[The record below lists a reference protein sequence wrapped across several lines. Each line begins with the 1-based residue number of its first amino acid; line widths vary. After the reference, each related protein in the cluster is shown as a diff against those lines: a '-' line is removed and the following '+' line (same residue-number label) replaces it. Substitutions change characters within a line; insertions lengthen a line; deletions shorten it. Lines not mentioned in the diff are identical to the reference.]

1 MIKKQSIF
9 LMGLA
14 VCLSFFACK
23 SDSKADEG
31 DTTVLENRY
40 SGEKNVQKDTSVYKK
55 VVKNGM
61 ESYVYKWNDAHN
73 NLDTNALHKIY
84 HDWVFFYRKE
94 LFIKE
99 VLREKQS
106 FFKKYPDFQ
115 QKIVG
120 NIRIV
125 PSGDG
130 NGSQICY
137 FTKEVTI
144 NEKTQT
150 YPSYLE
156 FLGDEKKG
164 YRIITEGDSVTDAL
178 IQKRKHLIS
187 DKIKVKNGNIFLT
200 LPNQAPKQITNLG
213 RDTSAVLSNDA
224 KKIVFL
230 REEKEDDGFSLI
242 IYDIEKQQDTIV
254 WQDFSL
260 NIVYF
265 DSAYNRVFVN
275 GHGPMGCCMAVG
287 VLNVNLNNNETKPI
301 CTGRFGTAFTKGE
314 NKGKYSFITCGYNL
328 EAGGCWENTWLYD
341 EKLKAVKALDKKH
354 DMEW

>member
-9 LMGLA
+9 LMCLA
-14 VCLSFFACK
+14 ICFSFLACK
-23 SDSKADEG
+23 SDSKAEDS
-31 DTTVLENRY
+31 DNATLENRY
-40 SGEKNVQKDTSVYKK
+40 SGEKIVQKDNSVYKK
-55 VVKNGM
+55 VAKSEM
-61 ESYVYKWNDAHN
+61 ESYVHQWNDAHN
-73 NLDTNALHKIY
+73 KLDTNALHKIY
-84 HDWVFFYRKE
+84 HNWVFFYRKE
-94 LFIKE
+94 LEVKE

-137 FTKEVTI
+137 FTKVVTAGG
-144 NEKTQT
+144 KTQS
-150 YPSYLE
+150 YPAYLE
-156 FLGDEKKG
+156 LLDFEKEGCKV
-164 YRIITEGDSVTDAL
+164 ITEGDSVTDAL

-200 LPNQAPKQITNLG
+200 LPNQTLKQLTNLG
-213 RDTSAVLSNDA
+213 KDTSAVLSNDG
-224 KKIVFL
+224 KKVVFL
-230 REEKEDDGFSLI
+230 RQEKEDDGFSLI
-242 IYDIEKQQDTIV
+242 IYDIEKHKDTIV

-265 DSAYNRVFVN
+265 DSTYNRVFVN

-301 CTGRFGTAFTKGE
+301 CTGRFSTAFTKGE

-328 EAGGCWENTWLYD
+328 DVGGCWEHTWLFD

-354 DMEW
+354 DMDW

>member
-1 MIKKQSIF
+1 MIKKQPIF
-9 LMGLA
+9 LMSLA
-14 VCLSFFACK
+14 ICLSFFACK
-23 SDSKADEG
+23 SGSKAEEG

-40 SGEKNVQKDTSVYKK
+40 SGEKIVQKDTSVYKK
-55 VVKNGM
+55 VAKNGM
-61 ESYVYKWNDAHN
+61 ESYVYKWNEAHN

-84 HDWVFFYRKE
+84 HDYVFFYRKE

-106 FFKKYPDFQ
+106 FFKKHPDFHQ
-115 QKIVG
+115 EIGG

-137 FTKEVTI
+137 FTKAVTI
-144 NEKTQT
+144 NEKTQS

-287 VLNVNLNNNETKPI
+287 VLNVNLHNNETKPI

-328 EAGGCWENTWLYD
+328 EVGGCWENTWLYD